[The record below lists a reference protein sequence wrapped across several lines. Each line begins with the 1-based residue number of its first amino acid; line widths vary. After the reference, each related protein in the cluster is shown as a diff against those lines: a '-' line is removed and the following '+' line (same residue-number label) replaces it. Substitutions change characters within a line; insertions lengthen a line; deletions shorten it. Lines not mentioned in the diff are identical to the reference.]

1 MLLGSGSSSFLFN
14 PGSQSMIWFHSY
26 LAWVFPSHTNLG
38 TFSWTYSD
46 SVKLTTWTITVTSR
60 ILWRDTM
67 WLLILFPQCSSGST
81 ELSGYSILGPSCH
94 VGSSWRERLQ
104 VGLPVSSPS
113 WGLAFM
119 FPPLDARYTRRSFQI
134 TPVATQLVIPYSCD
148 SSQLKPPKSWSSVV
162 IERLYEHSAV
172 VLVWYF
178 PFDTG
183 IALWC
188 SMVARTYLKEDMTGN
203 SVMGWRPVR
212 RDQGRRGNRVADS
225 PFLLFLGANVTL

>member
-1 MLLGSGSSSFLFN
+1 MLLDSGSSSFLLN
-14 PGSQSMIWFHSY
+14 PGSQSMIRFNSY
-26 LAWVFPSHTNLG
+26 LTWAFPSQTNLE

-46 SVKLTTWTITVTSR
+46 PVKLTILTITVTNR

-67 WLLILFPQCSSGST
+67 WLLILFPECSSGST
-81 ELSGYSILGPSCH
+81 ERSGYSILGPSCH
-94 VGSSWRERLQ
+94 VGSSQGERLQ

-119 FPPLDARYTRRSFQI
+119 FPTLDTRYMRRSFQI

-148 SSQLKPPKSWSSVV
+148 SSQLKPSMSWSSVV

-172 VLVWYF
+172 VPVWYF

-183 IALWC
+183 IVLWC
-188 SMVARTYLKEDMTGN
+188 SMGSQN
-203 SVMGWRPVR
+203 IP
-212 RDQGRRGNRVADS
+212 
-225 PFLLFLGANVTL
+225 